1 MCTDVKDRFISET
14 FSFKNFCVEK
24 ACLVLSDFGRK
35 FNGRMEIVS
44 LFNEQVNFLFAT
56 IQAYFKTTFFSG
68 DRPGDLG
75 QDKVPEILRFPN
87 NDGFLFGE
95 KPCGRETKMFLESD
109 EPHKQLL
116 NYLSHQSNRA

>member
-1 MCTDVKDRFISET
+1 M
-14 FSFKNFCVEK
+14 
-24 ACLVLSDFGRK
+24 
-35 FNGRMEIVS
+35 S

-56 IQAYFKTTFFSG
+56 IQAYFKTAFFSG